1 MRSCKFIIYE
11 KGNELDKIEFETYEF
26 PFDIRIYD
34 LRMEI
39 MWRLF
44 PGDRPYHE
52 EKYYLEMEYI
62 GNKVY
67 KDFGKLFFDKG
78 KIPKTN
84 DSFPLSKFTSEERTY
99 EFVVYRV
106 NKKDLDDYIPVKPL
120 TNDEAKRLNDM
131 FKEIE
136 DKKYIKEDKEDKE
149 EENSNNNYNTNYNN
163 SNSNNYTNYYNKNYN
178 YNYNYG
184 YNKKMQNDDEW

>member
-1 MRSCKFIIYE
+1 MKSCQFIIYE
-11 KGNELDKIEFETYEF
+11 KGNETDKIEFETYEF

-39 MWRLF
+39 MWRLY
-44 PGDRPYHE
+44 PGDRFDHE
-52 EKYYLEMEYI
+52 NVYYLEMEYI
-62 GNKVY
+62 GSKVH

-78 KIPKTN
+78 KLPKTN

-120 TNDEAKRLNDM
+120 SKDEAKRLNEM
-131 FKEIE
+131 FNEID
-136 DKKYIKEDKEDKE
+136 DKKYKKKEDKI
-149 EENSNNNYNTNYNN
+149 EENTNNTSIDTTTNISTNKTINNYTYNNYN
-163 SNSNNYTNYYNKNYN
+163 N